1 MAMNALIT
9 GGAGFIGSH
18 LADRLLAQ
26 GDRVLVIDNYATARR
41 DTLAESGERLEIIEA
56 SIADTETVRRAFD
69 HFQPEIVVHCA
80 ASYKDPENWVED
92 TRTNVL
98 GTINVV
104 KAALRLKVRRFI
116 YFQTA
121 LCYGNYPKEQPVT
134 LSHPL
139 RPENSYA
146 ISKTAGEQYIAL
158 SGLEF
163 QSFRLANVYGPR
175 NLSGPIP
182 TFYSRLAAGKK
193 CFAVNTRRDFLFID
207 DMVQVMMK
215 AIQGQGHPGYYHI
228 SSGSD
233 YSIRE
238 LYDAVAEA
246 MGVDQPV
253 EERERGPDDAPTIL
267 LDPTKTQADFDWQ
280 ATTPLR
286 EGIRKTVEWY
296 KTHGVEQTF
305 THLRMNE

>member
-1 MAMNALIT
+1 MTMSVLIT

-18 LADRLLAQ
+18 LTDRLLAQ

-41 DTLAESGERLEIIEA
+41 DTLAEPSERLEIIEA
-56 SIADTETVRRAFD
+56 SIADAETVDCGFE
-69 HFQPEIVVHCA
+69 HFQPEIVIHCA

-104 KAALRLKVRRFI
+104 KAALRSNVRRLI

-139 RPENSYA
+139 RPESSYA

-175 NLSGPIP
+175 SLSGPIP
-182 TFYSRLAAGKK
+182 TFYERLAAGKS
-193 CFAVNTRRDFLFID
+193 CFAVNTRRDFVFID
-207 DMVQVMMK
+207 DMIQVMMQ
-215 AIQGQGHPGYYHI
+215 AVQGQGRTGYYHI

-246 MGVDQPV
+246 MGVNQPV

-267 LDPTKTQADFDWQ
+267 LDPTKTRADFGWQ
-280 ATTPLR
+280 VTTPLK
-286 EGIRKTVEWY
+286 EGIRKAVEWY
-296 KTHGVEQTF
+296 KTHGVEQTY
-305 THLRMNE
+305 THLKLKE